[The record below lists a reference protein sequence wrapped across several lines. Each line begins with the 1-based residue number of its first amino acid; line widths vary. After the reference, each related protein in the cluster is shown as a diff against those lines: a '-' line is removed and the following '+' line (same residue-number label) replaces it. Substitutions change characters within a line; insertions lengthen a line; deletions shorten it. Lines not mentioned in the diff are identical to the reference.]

1 VTARQWL
8 LVSILWT
15 SFALITAFQ
24 VWLSMITH
32 GHSGPRLVGYYI
44 AIWAAWILI
53 THLIVRLIRIW
64 PVIPARRVNLLI
76 HLLAACAIAVLHS
89 GYWMILTITIRPFD
103 RLTVPA
109 DKMDIPGH
117 FLSRLVPGI
126 LLYSLVAGA
135 AQAAEYY
142 EKYRQRELALTNAR
156 LHALE
161 RQIQPHFLFNTLN
174 AVSALTRAGRSAEA
188 ISMISGLSDLLR
200 YTLDHAENQCVTL
213 AEEAAM
219 VERYLDIQRTRF
231 ADRLTYSIDVP
242 AEVSKARVPTFILQP
257 LAENAIRHG
266 IARSAAAGCVS
277 VTATRANGEVRI
289 EVFNTGSLGESGGS
303 GIGVRNTRER
313 LRNLYGDAERF
324 TLRQTGAGVVAT
336 LSIPLESDG

>member
-1 VTARQWL
+1 
-8 LVSILWT
+8 
-15 SFALITAFQ
+15 
-24 VWLSMITH
+24 
-32 GHSGPRLVGYYI
+32 
-44 AIWAAWILI
+44 
-53 THLIVRLIRIW
+53 
-64 PVIPARRVNLLI
+64 
-76 HLLAACAIAVLHS
+76 
-89 GYWMILTITIRPFD
+89 
-103 RLTVPA
+103 
-109 DKMDIPGH
+109 
-117 FLSRLVPGI
+117 
-126 LLYSLVAGA
+126 
-135 AQAAEYY
+135 
-142 EKYRQRELALTNAR
+142 
-156 LHALE
+156 
-161 RQIQPHFLFNTLN
+161 
-174 AVSALTRAGRSAEA
+174 
-188 ISMISGLSDLLR
+188 
-200 YTLDHAENQCVTL
+200 
-213 AEEAAM
+213 M